1 MKIVVCMKQVPDTE
15 TKVRIGSDGKTIDP
29 TDVNYVVNPYDE
41 YAIEEALRIKEA
53 KGEGEVTILT
63 LGPDRAIN
71 AIRTALAMGADK
83 AVHLKTDD
91 TYLDSYSVAVALAN
105 ELKNMEFDLILTGK
119 QAVDDDAAQIGPRVA
134 ALLDLPCATVVTK
147 LEIGDGTFTANRE
160 VEGGVE
166 VVEGALPAV
175 VTAQKGLNEPRY
187 ASLKGIMMAKRK
199 PVEEKEPQ
207 FDDPK
212 LEILKMEYPPER
224 KGGRIVGKGVEAVPE
239 LVRLLHEEAK
249 VI

>member
-1 MKIVVCMKQVPDTE
+1 VKIVVCMKQVPDTE
-15 TKVRIGSDGKTIDP
+15 TKVRIGQDGKTIDP

-41 YAIEEALRIKEA
+41 YAIEEALRIKEST
-53 KGEGEVTILT
+53 GEGEVTILT

-91 TYLDSYSVAVALAN
+91 TYLDSYAVAVALAN
-105 ELKNMEFDLILTGK
+105 QLKEMDYDLILTGK

-147 LEIGDGTFTANRE
+147 LEIGDGAFTAHRE
-160 VEGGVE
+160 VEGGLE
-166 VVEGALPAV
+166 VVEGSLPAV

-212 LEILKMEYPPER
+212 VEILKMEYPPER

>member
-1 MKIVVCMKQVPDTE
+1 MKQVPDTE
-15 TKVRIGSDGKTIDP
+15 TKVRIGQDGKTIDP

-41 YAIEEALRIKEA
+41 YAIEEALRIKEST
-53 KGEGEVTILT
+53 GEGEVTILT

-91 TYLDSYSVAVALAN
+91 TYLDSYAVAVALAN
-105 ELKNMEFDLILTGK
+105 QLKEMDYDLILTGK

-147 LEIGDGTFTANRE
+147 LEIGDGAFTAHRE
-160 VEGGVE
+160 VEGGLE
-166 VVEGALPAV
+166 VVEGSLPAV

-212 LEILKMEYPPER
+212 VEILKMEYPPER

>member
-15 TKVRIGSDGKTIDP
+15 TKVRIGPDGKTIDP

-41 YAIEEALRIKEA
+41 YAVEEALKIKEE
-53 KGEGEVTILT
+53 KGDGEVTILT
-63 LGPDRAIN
+63 LGPDRAIK

-83 AVHLKTDD
+83 AIHLKTDD
-91 TYLDSYSVAVALAN
+91 KYLDSYAVAAALAH
-105 ELKNMEFDLILTGK
+105 ELKDMEYDLILTGK
-119 QAVDDDAAQIGPRVA
+119 QAVDDDAAQIGARLG
-134 ALLDLPCATVVTK
+134 ALLDIPCATVVTK
-147 LEIGDGTFTANRE
+147 LTIEDSTFTANRE

-166 VVEGALPAV
+166 IVEGSLPAV
-175 VTAQKGLNEPRY
+175 ITAQKGLNEPRY

-199 PVEEKEPQ
+199 PLEEKEPQ
-207 FDDPK
+207 LDEEK
-212 LEILKMEYPPER
+212 LEILKMEYPSER
-224 KGGRIVGKGVEAVPE
+224 KGGRIVGKGPEAVPE